1 MKVNNDMN
9 KNFSIDDLVNDL
21 TPVKPMNVNK
31 GLALPMLMVA
41 AFTALFISQLGLR
54 TDLAAGAPQPLIVMR
69 GGILLLLGLATAH
82 AVVSMATPSVGKGNQ
97 GWIYAV
103 GAALLFPISA
113 LIVAISNMS
122 ADMPVAVNTGWYCFK
137 MCLAA
142 ASATSIPMVLWLR
155 KGAPTDLGRAG
166 WLTGLAAGGLGAFA
180 YSFHCP
186 FTSVMDISV
195 WYTASITTAAL
206 IGRIVVPHLIR
217 W

>member
-1 MKVNNDMN
+1 MN
-9 KNFSIDDLVNDL
+9 KIMQKNFSIDDLVNDL

-31 GLALPMLMVA
+31 GLALPAIMVA
-41 AFTALFISQLGLR
+41 AFATLFVTQLGLR
-54 TDLAAGAPQPLIVMR
+54 SDLAAGVPSMVTLMR
-69 GGILLLLGLATAH
+69 GGVLLLLGFATAH
-82 AVVSMATPSVGKGNQ
+82 AVVNMAQPSVGKGNH
-97 GWIYAV
+97 GWIWAV

-113 LIVAISNMS
+113 LIVAISTMS
-122 ADMPVAVNTGWYCFK
+122 SDMPITVNTGWYCFK

-142 ASATSIPMVLWLR
+142 SSATAIPMVLWLR
-155 KGAPTDLGRAG
+155 KGAPTSLDRAG

-186 FTSVMDISV
+186 FTSVIDISV
-195 WYTASITTAAL
+195 WYTGAIATSAL

>member
-1 MKVNNDMN
+1 MQ

-21 TPVKPMNVNK
+21 TPVRPMNTNK
-31 GLALPMLMVA
+31 GLALPAVIVF

-54 TDLAAGAPQPLIVMR
+54 SDLAAGIPAPITLMR
-69 GGILLLLGLATAH
+69 GGVLLLLGFATAR
-82 AVVSMATPSVGKGNQ
+82 AVVHMAQPSVGKGNQ
-97 GWIYAV
+97 GWAWAV

-113 LIVAISNMS
+113 LIVAISSMS
-122 ADMPVAVNTGWYCFK
+122 ADMPVTVNTGWYCFK

-142 ASATSIPMVLWLR
+142 SSATAIPMILWLR
-155 KGAPTDLGRAG
+155 KGAPTSLKRAG

-186 FTSVMDISV
+186 FTSVVDISV
-195 WYTASITTAAL
+195 WYTSAIATSAVAGRL
-206 IGRIVVPHLIR
+206 IVPHLIR